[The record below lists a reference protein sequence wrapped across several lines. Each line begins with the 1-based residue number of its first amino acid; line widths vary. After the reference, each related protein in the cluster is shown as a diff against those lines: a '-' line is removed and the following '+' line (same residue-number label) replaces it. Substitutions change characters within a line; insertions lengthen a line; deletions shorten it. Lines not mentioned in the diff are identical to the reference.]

1 MSLPPLPKNFARAV
15 DLSSLGKPPVDS
27 SKIPGLPITQEN
39 LVSEVLPVSGQKV
52 VIVICWSPRSAQSI
66 ELLATMDKLNQADS
80 LPDGQPLWLLGTVNV
95 DEQPQVAQ
103 ALQVQSVPLAIAV
116 IAEQL
121 VPLFEAVPPA
131 DQVRLVVDKVVALA
145 AERGVGQAP
154 AEREIAEPALE
165 PEEVESMAAMEKG
178 DFQGAKVAY
187 EKLLARK
194 PGDNLAKL
202 GLAQTELLIRIEGL
216 NPPETIAK
224 ANENKS
230 DLTLAIS
237 AADVEIAS
245 GLNKAAFDRLINLV
259 KVSSGDEKK
268 KAREHLLA
276 LFQLVDPADP
286 DLILARK
293 ELASAL
299 F

>member
-15 DLSSLGKPPVDS
+15 DLSSLGKPPVDN

-52 VIVICWSPRSAQSI
+52 VIVICWSPRSTQSI

-259 KVSSGDEKK
+259 KVSGGDEKK

>member
-15 DLSSLGKPPVDS
+15 DLSSLGKPPVDT

-52 VIVICWSPRSAQSI
+52 VIVICWSPRSTQSI
-66 ELLATMDKLNQADS
+66 ELLATMDKLNQSDL

-103 ALQVQSVPLAIAV
+103 ALQVQSVPLAIA
-116 IAEQL
+116 IIQEQL

-154 AEREIAEPALE
+154 VEREIAEPALE

-178 DFQGAKVAY
+178 DFRSAKAAY

-230 DLTLAIS
+230 DLTLAIA

-245 GLNKAAFDRLINLV
+245 GLNKAAFDRLISLV
-259 KVSSGDEKK
+259 KVSTGDEKK
-268 KAREHLLA
+268 QAREHLLE

>member
-1 MSLPPLPKNFARAV
+1 M
-15 DLSSLGKPPVDS
+15 
-27 SKIPGLPITQEN
+27 
-39 LVSEVLPVSGQKV
+39 
-52 VIVICWSPRSAQSI
+52 
-66 ELLATMDKLNQADS
+66 
-80 LPDGQPLWLLGTVNV
+80 
-95 DEQPQVAQ
+95 
-103 ALQVQSVPLAIAV
+103 
-116 IAEQL
+116 
-121 VPLFEAVPPA
+121 
-131 DQVRLVVDKVVALA
+131 RLVVDKVVALA

-154 AEREIAEPALE
+154 VEREIAEPALE

-178 DFQGAKVAY
+178 DFRSAKAAY

-216 NPPETIAK
+216 NPPQTIAK

-230 DLTLAIS
+230 DLTLAIA

-245 GLNKAAFDRLINLV
+245 GLNKAAFDRLISLV
-259 KVSSGDEKK
+259 KVSTGDEKK
-268 KAREHLLA
+268 QAREHLLE

>member
-15 DLSSLGKPPVDS
+15 DLSSLGKPPVDN

-39 LVSEVLPVSGQKV
+39 LVSEVIPVSASKV
-52 VIVICWSPRSAQSI
+52 VIVICWSPRSAQAI
-66 ELLATMDKLNQADS
+66 ELLSAMDKFNQEDL
-80 LPDGQPLWLLGTVNV
+80 LPNGEPAWILGTVNV

-103 ALQVQSVPLAIAV
+103 ALQVQSVPLAIAL
-116 IAEQL
+116 IQEQL
-121 VPLFEAVPPA
+121 VPLFEAVPPVE
-131 DQVRLVVDKVVALA
+131 QIRMVIDKVIALA
-145 AERGVGQAP
+145 AERGVGTAL
-154 AEREIAEPALE
+154 AGREVKEPELE
-165 PEEVESMAAMEKG
+165 PEEIESMAAMEKG
-178 DFQGAKVAY
+178 DYRSAKLAY

-230 DLTLAIS
+230 DLTLAIA

-245 GLNKAAFDRLINLV
+245 GLNKAAFDRLISLV
-259 KVSSGDEKK
+259 KLSQGDDKK
-268 KAREHLLA
+268 KAREHLIT

-286 DLILARK
+286 DLIVARK